1 MLVQLISIVAVA
13 WTSWVLLN
21 LAALILS
28 ALLLKPNAPCF
39 NGLFIVMPDWIH
51 NRLTPAEVTAV
62 IAHEEGHR
70 HHRHVWEN
78 FATVCLLSTPT
89 PQRRAQQ
96 EIEAD
101 DYAVAAGHARALAS
115 ALVKLGPTESNR
127 LARLMMIQ

>member
-1 MLVQLISIVAVA
+1 MLVQLVSIVAMA
-13 WTSWVLLN
+13 WAAWVLLN

-28 ALLLKPNAPCF
+28 ACLLKPNAPCF

-51 NRLTPAEVTAV
+51 KRLTPAEVAAV
-62 IAHEEGHR
+62 ITHEEGHR

-78 FATVCLLSTPT
+78 FAAVCLLSTPT

-115 ALVKLGPTESNR
+115 ALAKLGPGETNR
-127 LARLMMIQ
+127 IARLLMVS